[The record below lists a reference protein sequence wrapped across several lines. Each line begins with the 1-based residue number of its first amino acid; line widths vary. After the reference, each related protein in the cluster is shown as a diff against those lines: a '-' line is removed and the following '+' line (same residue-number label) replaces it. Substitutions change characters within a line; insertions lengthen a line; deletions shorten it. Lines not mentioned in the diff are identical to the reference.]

1 MEPDRVDTG
10 DRGSFS
16 PQKINPEEFEN
27 ARVRNR
33 VMRRVVDLCEADPEV
48 RAMLLTPFIE
58 LKENTGQDY
67 SDLRDDISEA
77 SPAEIEQRLRD
88 IPNST
93 G

>member
-1 MEPDRVDTG
+1 
-10 DRGSFS
+10 
-16 PQKINPEEFEN
+16 
-27 ARVRNR
+27 
-33 VMRRVVDLCEADPEV
+33 
-48 RAMLLTPFIE
+48 MLLTPFIE